1 MKHVV
6 VTGGAGFIGSHI
18 ADAYIARG
26 YRVTIVDNLS
36 TGDRRNVNPKAE
48 FHEADL
54 ASFDIRPLQPDVV
67 SHQAAQ
73 VDLRKS
79 VDDPAR
85 DAEINVIAS
94 VRLLQQCVEAGVK
107 RFILASTGGAI
118 YGEPISK
125 DPQTEEHPTN
135 PLSPYG
141 CAKLAVEQYMN
152 YFRVVQGLSAVALR
166 YANVYGPRQS
176 AHGEAGVV
184 AIFAKKLLAGQ
195 QVTING
201 SGEQTRDFVYVGDV
215 VAANMAVTE
224 MSEPGPFNV
233 GTGIETNINDL
244 YAAMAKLIPNA
255 PPAVHA
261 PAKVG
266 EQMRSVLKAKLRKAE
281 VGLADGLGRTID
293 WFAQRTEQ
301 SEP

>member
-18 ADAYIARG
+18 VDAYIARG
-26 YRVTIVDNLS
+26 YRVSVVDNLS
-36 TGDRRNVNPKAE
+36 TGDRSNLNPKAE

-54 ASFDIRPLQPDVV
+54 AQFDIRPLKPDVV

-94 VRLLQQCVEAGVK
+94 VRLLQQAHEAGVQ

-118 YGEPISK
+118 YGEPVSR
-125 DPQTEEHPTN
+125 DPQTEEHPTR

-141 CAKLAVEQYMN
+141 CAKLAVEHYMN
-152 YFRVVQGLSAVALR
+152 YFRVVQGLPTVALR

-184 AIFAKKLLAGQ
+184 AIFAKRMLAGQ

-201 SGEQTRDFVYVGDV
+201 TGEQTRDFVYVGDV
-215 VAANMAVTE
+215 VGANMAVTDTTDA
-224 MSEPGPFNV
+224 GPFNV
-233 GTGIETNINDL
+233 GTGIETNINEL
-244 YAAMAKLIPNA
+244 HAAMAKLIANA

-266 EQMRSVLKAKLRKAE
+266 EQMRSVLAAKLRKAE
-281 VGLADGLGRTID
+281 VGLDEGLKKTIE
-293 WFAQRTEQ
+293 WFATR
-301 SEP
+301 